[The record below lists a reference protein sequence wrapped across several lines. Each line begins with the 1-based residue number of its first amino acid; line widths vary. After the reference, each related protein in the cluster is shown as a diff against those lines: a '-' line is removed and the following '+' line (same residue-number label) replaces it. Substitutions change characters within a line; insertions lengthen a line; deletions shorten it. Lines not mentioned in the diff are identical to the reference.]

1 MASPWFEAL
10 SVHYPS
16 LPVEQVER
24 FARGSIDEFLQYL
37 QRARDHQETT
47 AVRAGWQRDED
58 VDGAHGTVG
67 VWIELCAPAG
77 EADRFEREVRKFFA
91 DQVREVFE
99 APATGQGDS
108 VGSASF
114 DESRK
119 IAVIDADENSGRL
132 LLEREPKEEHLL
144 LRPNTYAMH
153 RQMQAMRQLKHQ
165 PRPEHLPLLRLL
177 GPAVPKN
184 GLWPGGREVPAVEWP
199 EPTPREVE
207 QWYVLDQEIEGIN
220 EQRMFVRQALGSPDF
235 SILEGPPGSGKTTV
249 ICELV
254 MQLLEQGKRVLLCAS
269 THVAV
274 DNVLERLKAD
284 THRYRDHVLA
294 VRIGDQHNVSIKA
307 QPYRLD
313 EFKQTTRRQIA
324 SHLQRAQNRTPAQD
338 MMAQSLRGDED
349 MIERIILECA
359 NLVCGTT
366 IGILQHPDI
375 KAQQTDRRGVEP
387 VFDVLIVDE
396 ASKTTFQEFLVPALL
411 ARRWVLV
418 GDPLQLSP
426 YVEDDEVA
434 ANVQAALPADHVRNA
449 CLDVF
454 DNIRADDDPEQ
465 WKPVVV
471 VSDDPAVREVY
482 ARQAEAH
489 GVRWV
494 DGDAADWKALHS
506 APLILATSEGVER
519 AADWPADTA
528 VIRGSFEGDDQL
540 RRRAVA
546 YPGVYNSDRRG
557 DSEDSWESQIAWR
570 LSREYEQRL
579 FERDGGRSPRAEAY
593 RRDRDRLLPAPAT
606 GIAAAAIS
614 DHILNV
620 QRIALPSVLESLR
633 LGFGRRG
640 PTTPTT
646 LSEGLPEDVL
656 RSRHTRLTYQRR
668 MHPEI
673 SRFPRENIYGGE
685 ALIDPADMPQRR
697 AWSSSG
703 WDRYVSRAAWLDVA
717 TRTSGVSEDEAEVI
731 VEEIRQFLEWAA
743 RNPRPD
749 GRLWQVAV
757 LTFYRAQE
765 RLLRR
770 AVQPLSGERH
780 PMEECTLRLAR
791 RDVATAH
798 VCTVDRFQGHE
809 ADIVFLSVAN
819 RRPTSFLES
828 PNRINVAVTRA
839 RYQLVVVGHRHAM
852 AKCRSPVLSGLAK
865 TLEYGLRYGRP
876 GGRRSS

>member
-10 SVHYPS
+10 SVQYPT
-16 LPVEQVER
+16 LRVELVER
-24 FARGSIDEFLQYL
+24 FARGGIDEFLQYL
-37 QRARDHQETT
+37 QRAKEHQETT
-47 AVRAGWQRDED
+47 AIRAAWQRDEAD
-58 VDGAHGTVG
+58 EVPQGSNG
-67 VWIELCAPAG
+67 VWVELCAPAG
-77 EADRFEREVRKFFA
+77 ETDRFEREVKKFFA
-91 DQVREVFE
+91 DQVREVYE
-99 APATGQGDS
+99 APSDEGATS
-108 VGSASF
+108 GSATF

-119 IAVIDADENSGRL
+119 IAILDADENTGRL
-132 LLEREPKEEHLL
+132 LLERGPDEDHLL

-177 GPAVPKN
+177 GPARPKD
-184 GLWPGGREVPAVEWP
+184 GVWPGGREVPAVEWP
-199 EPTPREVE
+199 EPSPTEVK
-207 QWYVLDQEIEGIN
+207 QWYVLDQEIEGVD
-220 EQRMFVRQALGSPDF
+220 EQRGFVKQALASPDF

-254 MQLLEQGKRVLLCAS
+254 MQLVEQGKRLLLCAS

-274 DNVLERLKAD
+274 DNVLERLKD
-284 THRYRDHVLA
+284 KEQKYRDHVLA
-294 VRIGDQHNVSIKA
+294 VRIGDQHKVSIKA
-307 QPYRLD
+307 QPFRLD
-313 EFKQTTRRQIA
+313 EFKETTRRQITT
-324 SHLQRAQNRTPAQD
+324 HLQRARNRTPAQD
-338 MMAQSLRGDED
+338 SMAQALRGDED
-349 MIERIILECA
+349 TIERIILKCA

-375 KAQQTDRRGVEP
+375 RVQQSDRRGVEP

-418 GDPLQLSP
+418 GDPFQLSP

-434 ANVQAALPADHVRNA
+434 ANVQAALPDEHVRTA

-454 DNIRADDDPEQ
+454 DNMGADHNPEQ
-465 WKPVVV
+465 WKPVLV
-471 VSDDPAVREVY
+471 VSDEPAVREVY
-482 ARQAEAH
+482 AQQAEAH

-494 DGDAADWKALHS
+494 DGDTADWKALHS
-506 APLILATSEGVER
+506 APLILATSEGVAR
-519 AADWPADTA
+519 AAEWPADTA
-528 VIRGSFEGDDQL
+528 VIRGAFAGVDQL
-540 RRRAVA
+540 RRQAAA
-546 YPGVYNSDRRG
+546 YPGTYNRDRRG
-557 DSEDSWESQIAWR
+557 DSDDSWEAQIAWR

-579 FERDGGRSPRAEAY
+579 FERDGGRSPRTEAY
-593 RRDRDRLLPAPAT
+593 RRDRERLLPVPAT
-606 GIAAAAIS
+606 GIAAATIN
-614 DHILNV
+614 DHLQNV

-646 LSEGLPEDVL
+646 LSEGLPEEVL
-656 RSRHTRLTYQRR
+656 QSRHTRLTYQRR

-673 SRFPRENIYGGE
+673 SRFPRANIYGGQ
-685 ALIDPADMPQRR
+685 ALIDPADMAQRR
-697 AWSSSG
+697 TWSPGG

-717 TRTSGVSEDEAEVI
+717 TQTGGVSEAEAEV
-731 VEEIRQFLEWAA
+731 VVAEIKQFLEWAA

-780 PMEECTLRLAR
+780 PMEECTLRLQR
-791 RDVATAH
+791 REVATAH

-809 ADIVFLSVAN
+809 ADIVYLSVAN

-852 AKCRSPVLSGLAK
+852 AKCRSPILSGLAK
-865 TLEYGLRYGRP
+865 SLEYGLRYGP
-876 GGRRSS
+876 PRRGQSS